1 MVTVAQKQRT
11 LVTIQIAGG
20 GQLHFAFRVNS
31 MGRSPIDALD
41 ALELL

>member
-31 MGRSPIDALD
+31 KGRSPIDAL
-41 ALELL
+41 ELL